1 MCDKAFGNRPDLMRG
16 CNWFLNWFQMAD
28 NPKVV
33 FKKVT
38 CPQKIKDI
46 SRIGN

>member
-1 MCDKAFGNRPDLMRG
+1 
-16 CNWFLNWFQMAD
+16 MAD

-33 FKKVT
+33 FKKVS